1 MFEVYSLFAFII
13 NALQTKKRGMKKEL
27 NRALPTQS
35 KEPVIERI
43 FKLVERYPSR
53 SAAARA
59 WGINVNT
66 LKNYYRR
73 QDIEPTPRQSQ
84 LLKIS
89 EVEGVSLEWL
99 TTGTGEPP
107 KNPQRANPEGREDKL
122 VDMLSFLTEDE
133 RKGLTEVLARKGVET
148 VLYLLDEKNIKLLK
162 CPDREKDRML
172 ALFEEKRG
180 ASEVS
185 ADVAELGQ
193 SDSSKKAG

>member
-1 MFEVYSLFAFII
+1 
-13 NALQTKKRGMKKEL
+13 MKKEL

-107 KNPQRANPEGREDKL
+107 KNQKRANSEEREDKL

-162 CPDREKDRML
+162 CPDWEKDRML

-180 ASEVS
+180 SSEVS
-185 ADVAELGQ
+185 EGVAELGQ

>member
-1 MFEVYSLFAFII
+1 
-13 NALQTKKRGMKKEL
+13 MKKEL
-27 NRALPTQS
+27 KSVFPTQS

-84 LLKIS
+84 LIKIA

-99 TTGTGEPP
+99 TTGEGEPP
-107 KNPQRANPEGREDKL
+107 KSQEKANKTTELDKL
-122 VDMLSFLTEDE
+122 IAMLSFLTEDE
-133 RKGLTEVLARKGVET
+133 RRGLTEVLGRKGVEI
-148 VLYLLDEKNIKLLK
+148 VLYLLDEKNIKLLRYG
-162 CPDREKDRML
+162 DQDKDRML
-172 ALFEEKRG
+172 AIFEEKKG
-180 ASEVS
+180 ESALSE
-185 ADVAELGQ
+185 DVAEPSQ
-193 SDSSKKAG
+193 SEASKKAG